1 MATVKLVGALP
12 SGQNNGLPSLVDEL
26 VDNPTRM
33 HVALVILDCK
43 ATTTETDTGEVV
55 PTARI
60 RRIEPIRR
68 EDRKAARRL
77 MDRAMEERTGRTMLP
92 IDLED
97 ETASAFEDFDG
108 GER

>member
-1 MATVKLVGALP
+1 MSSVKLVGALP

-26 VDNPTRM
+26 VDHPQRM
-33 HVALVILDCK
+33 HVALVVVDCK
-43 ATTTETDTGEVV
+43 SITTDTDTGEVV

-60 RRIEPIRR
+60 LRIEPIRR

-97 ETASAFEDFDG
+97 ETASAFEDWDG
-108 GER
+108 NDA